1 MSAALTTPTAS
12 AGARAGLSWRSSL
25 AAFLLMLLA
34 AVAAWQLTPRA
45 LPGAAGAAP
54 LPQLELA
61 VPPVIGEWRLVP
73 SLREQVD
80 LAVDRDGERLIS
92 QPYDQTLLRTY
103 QNARGEQIL
112 LAVAYTRQQ
121 SQEVKVHRPEVCYTA
136 VGFEVLS
143 LDPARLD
150 VAAAGTPPVD
160 GMRMVARSVHHTE
173 AVSYWIRMGGIYSQN
188 AFDTRLHL
196 LAEGLQGRLRDGALV
211 RASRIVA
218 DPREAAA
225 AYPQIERF
233 LSEFTA
239 ALTPE
244 ARALLLL

>member
-1 MSAALTTPTAS
+1 MNAATTTAPV
-12 AGARAGLSWRSSL
+12 GPRPGLPWRSSL
-25 AAFLLMLLA
+25 AVFLLMLLA
-34 AVAAWQLTPRA
+34 AAAAWMLTPRA
-45 LPGAAGAAP
+45 PSAPSGADALPR
-54 LPQLELA
+54 LEVA
-61 VPPVIGEWRLVP
+61 VPAVIGEWQLVP
-73 SLREQVD
+73 SLQEQVD
-80 LAVDRDGERLIS
+80 LAVDGDGERLIS

-173 AVSYWIRMGGIYSQN
+173 AVSYWIRMGSIYSQN
-188 AFDTRLHL
+188 AVDTRLHL

-211 RASRIVA
+211 RASRVIA
-218 DPREAAA
+218 DPAEAPA
-225 AYPQIERF
+225 AYPQVEGF
-233 LSEFTA
+233 LAAFAA

>member
-1 MSAALTTPTAS
+1 MNAAATTAPV
-12 AGARAGLSWRSSL
+12 GPRPGLPWRSSL
-25 AAFLLMLLA
+25 AVFLLMLLA
-34 AVAAWQLTPRA
+34 AAAAWMLTPRA
-45 LPGAAGAAP
+45 PPVPSGADP
-54 LPQLELA
+54 LPRLEVA
-61 VPPVIGEWRLVP
+61 VPLVIGEWQLVP
-73 SLREQVD
+73 SLQEQVD
-80 LAVDRDGERLIS
+80 LAVDGDGERLIS

-143 LDPARLD
+143 LAPTRLMN

-173 AVSYWIRMGGIYSQN
+173 AVSYWIRMGSIYSQN
-188 AFDTRLHL
+188 AVDTRLHL

-211 RASRIVA
+211 RASRVIA
-218 DPREAAA
+218 DPAEAPAT
-225 AYPQIERF
+225 YPQVEGF
-233 LSEFTA
+233 LAAFAA

>member
-1 MSAALTTPTAS
+1 MSAATTTAPV
-12 AGARAGLSWRSSL
+12 GPRPAGLPWRSSL
-25 AAFLLMLLA
+25 AVFLLMLLA
-34 AVAAWQLTPRA
+34 AAAAWVLTPRA
-45 LPGAAGAAP
+45 PPEPSGADP
-54 LPQLELA
+54 LPQLEVA
-61 VPPVIGEWRLVP
+61 VPAVIGEWQLVP
-73 SLREQVD
+73 SLQEQVD
-80 LAVDRDGERLIS
+80 LAVDGDGERLIS

-143 LDPARLD
+143 LAPTRLMN
-150 VAAAGTPPVD
+150 VAAAGSPPVD
-160 GMRMVARSVHHTE
+160 GMRMVARSVHHAE
-173 AVSYWIRMGGIYSQN
+173 AVSYWIRMGSIYSQN
-188 AFDTRLHL
+188 AVDTRLHL

-211 RASRIVA
+211 RASRVIA
-218 DPREAAA
+218 DPAEAPA
-225 AYPQIERF
+225 AYPQIEGF
-233 LSEFTA
+233 LAEFAA

>member
-1 MSAALTTPTAS
+1 MSAATTTAP
-12 AGARAGLSWRSSL
+12 AGPRPGLPWRSSL
-25 AAFLLMLLA
+25 AVFLLMLMA
-34 AVAAWQLTPRA
+34 AVAAWMLTPS
-45 LPGAAGAAP
+45 LPPAPNGAEP
-54 LPQLELA
+54 LPRLEVA
-61 VPPVIGEWRLVP
+61 VPSVIGEWQLVP
-73 SLREQVD
+73 SLHEQVE
-80 LAVDRDGERLIS
+80 LAVDGDGERLIS

-103 QNARGEQIL
+103 QNARGEQVL

-173 AVSYWIRMGGIYSQN
+173 AVSYWIRMGSIYSQN
-188 AFDTRLHL
+188 AVDTRLHL

-211 RASRIVA
+211 RASRVIA
-218 DPREAAA
+218 DPAEAPA
-225 AYPQIERF
+225 AYPQVEGF
-233 LSEFTA
+233 LAEFAA

>member
-1 MSAALTTPTAS
+1 MSAATATAP
-12 AGARAGLSWRSSL
+12 AGPRPGLPWRSSL
-25 AAFLLMLLA
+25 AVFLSMLLA
-34 AVAAWQLTPRA
+34 AAAAWMLTPSA
-45 LPGAAGAAP
+45 PPAPSGADP
-54 LPQLELA
+54 LPRLEQA
-61 VPPVIGEWRLVP
+61 VPSVIGEWQLVP
-73 SLREQVD
+73 SLQEQVD
-80 LAVDRDGERLIS
+80 LAVDGDGERLIS

-121 SQEVKVHRPEVCYTA
+121 SQEVKVHRPEVCYAA

-143 LDPARLD
+143 LDPARLN
-150 VAAAGTPPVD
+150 VAAAGTRPVD

-173 AVSYWIRMGGIYSQN
+173 AVSYWIRMGSIYSQN
-188 AFDTRLHL
+188 AVDTRLHL

-211 RASRIVA
+211 RASRVIG
-218 DPREAAA
+218 DPGEAQA
-225 AYPQIERF
+225 AYPQIEGF
-233 LSEFTA
+233 LAEFAA

>member
-1 MSAALTTPTAS
+1 MNAATTTAPM
-12 AGARAGLSWRSSL
+12 GPRPGLPWRSSL
-25 AAFLLMLLA
+25 AVFLLMLLA
-34 AVAAWQLTPRA
+34 AAAAWMLTPRA
-45 LPGAAGAAP
+45 PSVPSDADP
-54 LPQLELA
+54 LPRLEVA
-61 VPPVIGEWRLVP
+61 VPSVIGEWQLVP
-73 SLREQVD
+73 SLQEQVD
-80 LAVDRDGERLIS
+80 LAVDGDGERLIS

-173 AVSYWIRMGGIYSQN
+173 AVSYWIRMGSIYSQN
-188 AFDTRLHL
+188 AVDTRLHL

-211 RASRIVA
+211 RASRVIA
-218 DPREAAA
+218 DPGEAPA
-225 AYPQIERF
+225 AYPQIDGF
-233 LSEFTA
+233 LAAFAA

>member
-1 MSAALTTPTAS
+1 MSAAITTAP
-12 AGARAGLSWRSSL
+12 AGPRPGLPWRSSL
-25 AAFLLMLLA
+25 AVFLLMLLA
-34 AVAAWQLTPRA
+34 AAAAWMLTPRA
-45 LPGAAGAAP
+45 PPAPSGADALPR
-54 LPQLELA
+54 LEVA
-61 VPPVIGEWRLVP
+61 VPTVIGEWQLVP
-73 SLREQVD
+73 SLQEQVD
-80 LAVDRDGERLIS
+80 LAVDGDGERLIS

-121 SQEVKVHRPEVCYTA
+121 SQEIKVHRPEVCYTA

-173 AVSYWIRMGGIYSQN
+173 AVSYWIRMGSIYSQN
-188 AFDTRLHL
+188 AVDTRLHL

-211 RASRIVA
+211 RASRVIA
-218 DPREAAA
+218 DPAEAQA
-225 AYPQIERF
+225 AYPQVEGF
-233 LSEFTA
+233 LAEFAA